1 MGGVTL
7 TEIAKEINAR
17 MRILERRKGR
27 ELGLFW
33 CGAVRAGNRI
43 HVVDVSYQGHSSITK
58 SEALEFL
65 EWLRAGNEGGY
76 LDFWDWKR
84 SGGADDELA

>member
-1 MGGVTL
+1 MFGGGRASHDAL
-7 TEIAKEINAR
+7 EWTEVVGVSEWF
-17 MRILERRKGR
+17 L
-27 ELGLFW
+27 
-33 CGAVRAGNRI
+33 
-43 HVVDVSYQGHSSITK
+43 VDVSYQGHSSITK